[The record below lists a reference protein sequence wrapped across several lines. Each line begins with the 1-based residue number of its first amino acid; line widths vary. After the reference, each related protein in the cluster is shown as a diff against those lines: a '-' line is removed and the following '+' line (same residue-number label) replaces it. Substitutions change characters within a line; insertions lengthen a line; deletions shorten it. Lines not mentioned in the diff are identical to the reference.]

1 MPPTYLILLLV
12 LEIILHFIFPIM
24 RLYQTPLRYLGGLL
38 IIIGG
43 GLNLW
48 GDRIFKKENTTI
60 QPGEKSLKLVD
71 YGPFKI
77 SRHPMYLGMF
87 LILLGVAI
95 INGSL
100 VSFIFPVIFFIIIE
114 KEFIPLEEKNM
125 EKKFGK
131 KYLKYK
137 KKVRRWI

>member
-1 MPPTYLILLLV
+1 
-12 LEIILHFIFPIM
+12 M

-60 QPGEKSLKLVD
+60 KPGKKSLKFID
-71 YGPFKI
+71 YGPFQI

-100 VSFIFPVIFFIIIE
+100 VSFIFPILFFIIIE

-131 KYLKYK
+131 KYLGYK